1 MAGDSKEENAFYFNK
16 CLEMCQLFKKKRS
29 FNFSVTFGDE
39 FKFTMNHSNDPSE
52 DAKKETKRKKKYV
65 SPSTKRR
72 NTRRLEAFKAKKAAR
87 NIPSS
92 EENSPLEPPGVGR
105 SPPGLL
111 PGEDNKTRD
120 DPTNL
125 EARRVDVPLVVE
137 ADIHPPPIPPPF
149 QCDVCGQNFGK
160 RAGLNGHL
168 RKKHENIE
176 QVDGAHELPK
186 SPQEI
191 ARTCFLCM
199 EICKD
204 KKELKKH
211 IDGHQKRL

>member
-16 CLEMCQLFKKKRS
+16 CLEMCQLFKKKRN

-87 NIPSS
+87 NSEPNIPSS

-111 PGEDNKTRD
+111 PGEDNIETRD

-125 EARRVDVPLVVE
+125 ETRRVDVPLVVE
-137 ADIHPPPIPPPF
+137 ADIHPPPIPPPS
-149 QCDVCGQNFGK
+149 NAMYAGK
-160 RAGLNGHL
+160 ILEKGL
-168 RKKHENIE
+168 
-176 QVDGAHELPK
+176 A
-186 SPQEI
+186 
-191 ARTCFLCM
+191 
-199 EICKD
+199 
-204 KKELKKH
+204 
-211 IDGHQKRL
+211 